1 MKLASLVLTAALLA
15 QGGGRRAAAE
25 QKPPAAAEDKA
36 TDQARQHFQR
46 GVKAYNDGSLDAALA
61 EFRKA
66 YDLRPDYRVLFNI
79 AQVQA
84 ERHDYAAALALYIEY
99 LEMGGPNVGAERVE
113 LVQEEIRRIYDRV
126 AEIAVTANIAGAEL
140 VVDNVVVGTL
150 PLTTPAV
157 VNAGVRNVV
166 VRKAGYS
173 SSSRS
178 VTLVAGETQR
188 LAFQLE
194 ETPQNAAPNVA
205 RASAPGNADGRDD
218 RAAGSSARNRTPLW
232 LSLAATGLLAGGTV
246 TAALLTRQANRAL
259 DDDLGSYPA
268 SAQEIRDDRSRL
280 KLWAGVTDGLGA
292 ATLVAAGLSVYF
304 ALSDAGTPAPK
315 RAALAPAGG
324 GRGQLRP
331 SPSLIGVSATGDG
344 VAVLGRF

>member
-1 MKLASLVLTAALLA
+1 MKLASLVLMAALLA
-15 QGGGRRAAAE
+15 LGGGRRAAAE

-113 LVQEEIRRIYDRV
+113 LVQQEIRRIYDRV
-126 AEIAVTANIAGAEL
+126 AEIAVTANVAGAEL

-157 VNAGVRNVV
+157 VNAGVRNIV

-194 ETPQNAAPNVA
+194 ETPQNAAPAVA
-205 RASAPGNADGRDD
+205 RSPALGGADD
-218 RAAGSSARNRTPLW
+218 RAAGGSARNRTPLW

-246 TAALLTRQANRAL
+246 TAALLTRRADRAL
-259 DDDLGSYPA
+259 DDDLDRYPA
-268 SAQEIRDDRSRL
+268 PAEEIKDDRARL
-280 KLWAGVTDGLGA
+280 KLWAAVTDGLGA
-292 ATLVAAGLSVYF
+292 ATLLAAGLSVYF
-304 ALSDAGTPAPK
+304 ALSDAGPPAPK
-315 RAALAPAGG
+315 RAALAPGAAGSG
-324 GRGQLRP
+324 LPR
-331 SPSLIGVSATGDG
+331 PSLIGVSATGDG